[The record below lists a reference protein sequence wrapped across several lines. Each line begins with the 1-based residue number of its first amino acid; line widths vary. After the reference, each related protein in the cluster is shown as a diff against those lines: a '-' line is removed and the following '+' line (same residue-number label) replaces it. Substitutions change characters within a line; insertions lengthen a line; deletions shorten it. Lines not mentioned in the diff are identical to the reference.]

1 MGLGLGLGLECGLGL
16 GLVRP
21 EVRRTCGLGADG
33 AALSHTLASDPEPGP
48 DLGRGADLGAGADP
62 AVTLPLAR

>member
-33 AALSHTLASDPEPGP
+33 ATLSHTLASDPEPGP
-48 DLGRGADLGAGADP
+48 DLGRAE
-62 AVTLPLAR
+62 ARA